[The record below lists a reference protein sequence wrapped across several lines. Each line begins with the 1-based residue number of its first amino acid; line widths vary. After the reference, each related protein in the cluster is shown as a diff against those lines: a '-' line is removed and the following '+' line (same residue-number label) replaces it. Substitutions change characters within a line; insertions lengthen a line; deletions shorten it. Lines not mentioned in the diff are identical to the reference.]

1 MYEAYEC
8 SQLLKLSVQIECIAA
23 YDDNLL
29 VGTKVGHLLMYSISS
44 RYSDNKNEVHLL
56 RYNRTFSKK
65 PIQQLAVVQ
74 EHQLLIS
81 LSDNIICVHDIAAIN
96 FPTICTVPE
105 TKGATLFSVDIKR
118 TVTQSGKTSVIVRM
132 CVVVKRKLLLF
143 YWKNGSFHP
152 LMEELSM
159 PDTPKALAWIKET
172 ICVGFKGDSVY
183 MLYHL
188 NRDSKKD
195 NSQTPLCPPGNRPPS
210 VLEMNDEIFILGKDN
225 SSIFVGTDGEAAS
238 LKQMKWESVP
248 KDLVYDEPYIVALFP
263 DSLEIRTVEPSL
275 IVQMQ
280 KVKDP
285 RIIIRCRSG
294 LLYVASDEHVW
305 CLQNVTW
312 SRQIHFLLEQ
322 KQFQLALKIAN
333 ISDEPSEDKA
343 RNVHQIQTLYAYDLF
358 NKKQF
363 KESMEQFLKLETDPT
378 EVIKLFPNL
387 LPQQARTR
395 PAVDAVVQLADMDLE
410 SGLLA
415 LIEYLTKVRLSK
427 KAEKERKDKE
437 QAERDTK
444 RKLGKLT
451 LVVEKEI
458 DTESANHDKFSKATE
473 QLFQIIDTTLLK
485 CYLQTNDAFVAP
497 LIRLNHCHLG
507 EAEKM
512 LKKHEKN
519 SELIILYQT
528 KGLHKKALELLQKQS
543 TQQDP
548 SLQGHYRTVLY
559 LQNLGRDY
567 IELIFQFAG
576 WVLEQ
581 HPTDGLSIFIEDMP
595 EVEGLP
601 RPKVLDFLLRL
612 HKSLVIPYLEHVIH
626 VWKDESTILHDAL
639 VHQYREQAATLLA
652 GGKLAEG
659 KVVRAKL
666 LSFLE
671 SSNNYSPENALVQFP
686 YDSMFEERAVIL
698 GKLGK
703 HEQVLS
709 IYVMMLGNVSQAIK
723 YCHDVYRS
731 EREGADEVYV
741 LLIKMLISPP
751 DSWLRGVPVSPATSK
766 PDLETALSLLEEH
779 APKIHPIQA
788 LEVLPDTV
796 PICRIRHFLES
807 SLQKQLNERRR
818 ILVLKSL
825 TVAENLQVQEQR
837 MHYESQSIKM
847 TELNVCSVCKKRFGN
862 QSAFALYP
870 DGDVVHFSCQDRKAQ
885 Q

>member
-8 SQLLKLSVQIECIAA
+8 SQLLKLSVPIECIAA
-23 YDDNLL
+23 YDNNLL

-44 RYSDNKNEVHLL
+44 RYSDNKNDVHLL
-56 RYNRTFSKK
+56 RYNRAFSKK
-65 PIQQLAVVQ
+65 PIQQLAVVE

-81 LSDNIICVHDIAAIN
+81 LTDNIVCVHDIASIN
-96 FPTICTVPE
+96 FVTICTVPE
-105 TKGATLFSVDIKR
+105 TKGASLFSVDIKR
-118 TVTQSGKTSVIVRM
+118 TVTQSGKTSVIVRL
-132 CVVVKRKLLLF
+132 CVAVKRKLLLF
-143 YWKNGSFHP
+143 YWKNGSFHS
-152 LMEELSM
+152 LMEELTM
-159 PDTPKALAWIKET
+159 PDTPKALAWIEET

-188 NRDSKKD
+188 NRDFKKD
-195 NSQTPLCPPGNRPPS
+195 DWQQPLCPPGNRAPS
-210 VLEMNDEIFILGKDN
+210 VLGMNDENFILGKDN
-225 SSIFVGTDGEAAS
+225 SSIFVKTNGEAAS
-238 LKQMKWESVP
+238 LKPMKWDSVP

-275 IVQMQ
+275 IVQLQ
-280 KVKDP
+280 KLKEP
-285 RIIIRCRSG
+285 RTIIRCRSG
-294 LLYVASDEHVW
+294 LLYVASDEYVW

-343 RNVHQIQTLYAYDLF
+343 KNVHQIQTLYAYDLF

-363 KESMEQFLKLETDPT
+363 KESMEQFFKLETDPT
-378 EVIKLFPNL
+378 DVVKLFPNL
-387 LPQQARTR
+387 LPSQART
-395 PAVDAVVQLADMDLE
+395 PLPEAVVKLDDMDLE

-415 LIEYLTKVRLSK
+415 LIEYLTHVRHLK
-427 KAEKERKDKE
+427 KAEKEKRDKE

-444 RKLGKLT
+444 RKRGKLT
-451 LVVEKEI
+451 IVEETNLEI
-458 DTESANHDKFSKATE
+458 ESKKHEKFSKATE

-512 LKKHEKN
+512 LKKHGKN

-543 TQQDP
+543 THEDP
-548 SLQGHYRTVLY
+548 SLQGHCRTVLY
-559 LQNLGRDY
+559 LQNLGRDH

-581 HPTDGLSIFIEDMP
+581 HPAEGLSIFTEDMP
-595 EVEGLP
+595 EVESLP

-612 HKSLVIPYLEHVIH
+612 HKNLVIPYLEHVIH

-639 VHQYREQAATLLA
+639 VHQYREQVATLLNSDKA
-652 GGKLAEG
+652 AEA
-659 KVVRAKL
+659 KIVQAKL
-666 LSFLE
+666 LAFLE
-671 SSNNYSPENALVQFP
+671 SSNSYSPENALIQFP

-709 IYVMMLGNVSQAIK
+709 IYVMMLGNVNKAIK
-723 YCHDVYRS
+723 YCHEVYSSQRD
-731 EREGADEVYV
+731 GADEVYV

-766 PDLETALSLLEEH
+766 PDLETALSLLEEN
-779 APKIHPIQA
+779 ASKIRPIQA

-796 PICRIRHFLES
+796 PICRIRHFLET
-807 SLQKQLNERRR
+807 SLERQLNEIRRV
-818 ILVLKSL
+818 LVLKSL
-825 TVAENLQVQEQR
+825 TYAENLQVHEQR
-837 MHYESQSIKM
+837 MHYESQSIMM
-847 TELNVCSVCKKRFGN
+847 TELNVCAVCKKRFGN
-862 QSAFALYP
+862 QSAFVLYP
-870 DGDVVHFSCQDRKAQ
+870 DGDIVHFSCQDRKAEQ
-885 Q
+885 